1 MEDGAFLSPQVN
13 GLMDH
18 FLEKAR
24 NTSGFENATVR
35 MNQDSTKR
43 RQKDGRRDQVCSRN
57 TRSGSKDVAQRG
69 KENREAEPVTGQ
81 RRGSAWGSRG
91 SLQLRER
98 SGEGPSWL
106 RSKGTNNA

>member
-1 MEDGAFLSPQVN
+1 MEDGAFLSLQVN
-13 GLMDH
+13 GLTDY

-24 NTSGFENATVR
+24 NTSGFENAAMR

-43 RQKDGRRDQVCSRN
+43 RQKDGRGDQVCSRN

-69 KENREAEPVTGQ
+69 KENREAESVTGQ
-81 RRGSAWGSRG
+81 RRSSAWDSHG
-91 SLQLRER
+91 SLQLREGSR
-98 SGEGPSWL
+98 EGPSQP